1 MPFPQSVARF
11 NQHVTNRLL
20 GPLVEFLP
28 FFGTIEHVGRTT
40 GKLHRAPM
48 MAFPLRPRR
57 KATFAL
63 TYGPEAHWV
72 KNALASGEVTFES
85 RWAGRLRLVE
95 PRVVHDPRRRAMPWL
110 VRQALRVMGVA
121 DFLEARVA
129 ETQG

>member
-11 NQHVTNRLL
+11 NQHVTNRIL
-20 GPLVEFLP
+20 GPVVRFLP

-40 GKLHRAPM
+40 GELHRSPM

-72 KNALASGEVTFES
+72 QNVLESGELIFES
-85 RWAGRLRLVE
+85 RWAGRLHLVE
-95 PRVVHDPRRRAMPWL
+95 PRVLHDPQRRAMPWL
-110 VRQALRVMGVA
+110 VRQALCVMGVA
-121 DFLEARVA
+121 DFLEATVA
-129 ETQG
+129 EPQG